1 MRSKLLTAMFVM
13 LVTAAVATLSFRY
26 GASLSLADETASV
39 AYTQTLIAFG
49 HYKSYERI
57 ESLLER
63 KCYEAAKTEAKEL
76 KKLQVVLVS
85 DNLRRTGNDQE
96 LIEYMKLR
104 DPSLLEA
111 IMAGRIPELQSY
123 STSCP

>member
-1 MRSKLLTAMFVM
+1 MRSKLLTALFVV

-26 GASLSLADETASV
+26 GASLSLADETANV
-39 AYTQTLIAFG
+39 AYTQTQIAFG

-63 KCYEAAKTEAKEL
+63 KCYEAAMTEAKEL
-76 KKLQVVLVS
+76 KKLQVALVS

-104 DPSLLEA
+104 DPSLLDTVL
-111 IMAGRIPELQSY
+111 AGKTPEL
-123 STSCP
+123 STYTTTCP